1 MSKSIID
8 ESEEKEKSAFLI
20 SKDLIKSDS
29 AKARS
34 SFLLRNKKILTKT
47 ICSMKSNSND
57 VNTSPDKIGVK
68 TTNCNKFVFTTLTY
82 EEHEV

>member
-1 MSKSIID
+1 MSKSIVD
-8 ESEEKEKSAFLI
+8 GSEEKEKSPFLI
-20 SKDLIKSDS
+20 SKEFIKSES

-34 SFLLRNKKILTKT
+34 SFLLRNKKVLTKT
-47 ICSMKSNSND
+47 ICSVKSSSID

-68 TTNCNKFVFTTLTY
+68 TINSNKFVFTTLTF